1 MNVSTLSDIHGDI
14 RRSLEEDVAKRKLAP
29 DLILLLGDLTYK
41 PALDSSNAPERTRK
55 RSRDMTM
62 LLSVLSRI
70 ESTHGIAFLFGNDDY
85 RELATEVVKDDNRAR
100 MSDEFNAMS
109 LDFEYHRISG
119 YWFIGIE
126 GSPVTPWQTPYEFAE
141 DELYRKG
148 SELFTEV
155 KRLDTRAEIVLA
167 SHWGGWSVAPL
178 SRLVS
183 SDLQALRLS
192 KPQHHREPL

>member
-1 MNVSTLSDIHGDI
+1 
-14 RRSLEEDVAKRKLAP
+14 
-29 DLILLLGDLTYK
+29 
-41 PALDSSNAPERTRK
+41 
-55 RSRDMTM
+55 MTM